1 MKQKIVL
8 ILAAVAVL
16 GAIAVYLAS
25 WRINMVFNEKGEM
38 QAGLTDF
45 TVRFEGSDKYSDKE
59 LATFLFGESLDVNP
73 LKVWWDNTFNEPVE
87 IPFIEEY
94 DIETE
99 GFFDYVITF
108 YDKSIVGYVTYM
120 GINQYFDKDGI
131 VVESSSEL
139 LDDIPYITGLEV
151 DYIVLHS
158 KLPVSEEKVFDLLLN
173 ITQLIKKYDM
183 DIGRIHVS
191 DDMNI
196 RLYLG
201 NVRIDLGKGDML
213 NEKFMDLNDIIPNL
227 KDIKGVLDMR
237 EYDAGNNGYTFKRDE

>member
-1 MKQKIVL
+1 MKHKIVF
-8 ILAAVAVL
+8 ILAAVVVL

-25 WRINMVFNEKGEM
+25 WRINMVFSEKGEM
-38 QAGLTDF
+38 QEGLTDF
-45 TVRFEGSDKYSDKE
+45 TVKFEGSDKYSDKE
-59 LATFLFGESLDVNP
+59 LATFLFGEALDVNP
-73 LKVWWDNTFNEPVE
+73 LKVWWDKTFNEPVE

-99 GFFDYVITF
+99 GFFNYVITF

-131 VVESSSEL
+131 VVESSSEQL
-139 LDDIPYITGLEV
+139 EDVPHITGLEV

-237 EYDAGNNGYTFKRDE
+237 EYDVGNNGYTFKRDE